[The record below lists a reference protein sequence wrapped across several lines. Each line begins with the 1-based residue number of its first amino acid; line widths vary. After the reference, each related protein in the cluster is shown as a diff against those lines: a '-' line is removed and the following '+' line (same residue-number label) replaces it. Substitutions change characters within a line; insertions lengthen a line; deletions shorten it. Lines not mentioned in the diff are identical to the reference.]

1 MGHRITKF
9 RIPLAG
15 RQPLTPRAADPV
27 RDAKPCSKA
36 ANDDDGRTPVPN
48 AKPRKLSVETWDING
63 AF

>member
-15 RQPLTPRAADPV
+15 PQPLTSRPLTAERES
-27 RDAKPCSKA
+27 RPCSKA
-36 ANDDDGRTPVPN
+36 ANDDGPKRDPSVTTRT
-48 AKPRKLSVETWDING
+48 LSVETWDING